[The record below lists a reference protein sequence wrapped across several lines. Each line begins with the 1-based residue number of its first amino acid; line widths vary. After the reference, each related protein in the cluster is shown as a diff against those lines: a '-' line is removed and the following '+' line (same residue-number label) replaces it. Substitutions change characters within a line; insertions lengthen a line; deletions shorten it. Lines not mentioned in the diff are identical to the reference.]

1 MCNVHFRDDINK
13 NIRSHIDLTTEEG
26 KGLLKSIRK
35 DIKILQVV
43 PHEEDF

>member
-13 NIRSHIDLTTEEG
+13 NIRSHFDLSTPEG
-26 KGLLKSIRK
+26 KELLKQVRR
-35 DIKILQVV
+35 DIKTLQVV